1 MARQPK
7 QTAKTGAERAQI
19 FTTRVKADKEKYKA
33 YKDKDKERKRANQ
46 THQAQVKLPE
56 RKGLTGRESRSAEPK
71 KMLTRT
77 SQIPSL
83 QNTSS
88 PWKSNW

>member
-1 MARQPK
+1 MLKGHKFLQPGLK
-7 QTAKTGAERAQI
+7 LIRKSIRPIKIKTKRE
-19 FTTRVKADKEKYKA
+19 KELQGK
-33 YKDKDKERKRANQ
+33 ANQ